1 MFLFNLFTTD
11 DRVKHNIDRINRN
24 MYEPQ
29 LNILM
34 LEYKYNK
41 DPDTKKEILR
51 LAKEHDFYNH
61 LYLGIR
67 IIKNDLGQLDIKI

>member
-1 MFLFNLFTTD
+1 
-11 DRVKHNIDRINRN
+11 